1 MLLTFIFNY
10 FPSRLCDVATSPS
23 SSSLSCPAQSSISHS
38 FSVYQV
44 DIFMLQTDTHTHTHI
59 RAHKSP
65 TRGEGNIKKILFL
78 AKHEESAE
86 RAESHDRRR
95 FFYRKYGRKT
105 WACVGG
111 EHRRHVFRCKR
122 KHFLTKTSHSSIFP
136 PPASEL
142 SFVKTRRL
150 FSGRLFP
157 SRFSTTLRFRCIRSR
172 RGALAD
178 ASTKWSALED
188 VEQSMPDATF
198 TDILLRSLKSV
209 FFWDVAC
216 CCCITHTSGSRL
228 LFCREIKKLFPWE
241 YINGEWKH
249 SVSMVFCFHVDVFVV
264 SNEQSFGVFSRQKIL
279 RRMIAGR
286 RLT

>member
-1 MLLTFIFNY
+1 MALNNRAVEWQLKNLKPLKTTKLRTEMTQWAHKSQTIYSIKSLFVLVGIFFFVASFILCCQCLSCLIIKCMLLTFIFNY

-44 DIFMLQTDTHTHTHI
+44 DIFMLQTHTHTHI

-86 RAESHDRRR
+86 RAKSHDRRR

-157 SRFSTTLRFRCIRSR
+157 SRFPTTLRFRCIRSR

-178 ASTKWSALED
+178 ASTK
-188 VEQSMPDATF
+188 
-198 TDILLRSLKSV
+198 
-209 FFWDVAC
+209 
-216 CCCITHTSGSRL
+216 
-228 LFCREIKKLFPWE
+228 
-241 YINGEWKH
+241 
-249 SVSMVFCFHVDVFVV
+249 
-264 SNEQSFGVFSRQKIL
+264 
-279 RRMIAGR
+279 
-286 RLT
+286 